1 MFSASQKDL
10 GDEEKKKQ
18 AAAAD
23 QMMLNDPKMK
33 LLYGT

>member
-1 MFSASQKDL
+1 MNKELMFSASQKDL

-23 QMMLNDPKMK
+23 
-33 LLYGT
+33 